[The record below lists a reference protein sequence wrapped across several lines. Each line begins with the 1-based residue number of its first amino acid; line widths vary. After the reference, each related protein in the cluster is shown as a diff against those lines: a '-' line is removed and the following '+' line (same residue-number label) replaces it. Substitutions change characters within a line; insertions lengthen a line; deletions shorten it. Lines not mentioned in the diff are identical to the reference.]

1 MNWVVVKRICI
12 VSIVCIM
19 VCGAWRGYALHRNSD
34 ALWNIVSRQ
43 CVPHQQQQHSPTPCQ
58 QVNLSQGYALLKD
71 KVGIAQYLLIPTAQ
85 VSGIESDKLLAPT
98 TPNYFS
104 LAWSLIPRVSQRL
117 EKPIPNTLLSL
128 AINSKWGRSQN
139 QLHIHL
145 SCLRG
150 NIRQRLAE
158 KQSTLTE
165 QWQRISLLNHPYWV
179 RTLTLEQLNARSL
192 FQRVFTELPDIDPS
206 SGREGIAV
214 TMLADGRLVVL
225 VLRTDWVK
233 GILGSAEELQDHQ
246 CDAV

>member
-1 MNWVVVKRICI
+1 MNWLAVKK
-12 VSIVCIM
+12 VCIASM
-19 VCGAWRGYALHRNSD
+19 LGITVYGAWHGYALHHNSD

-43 CVPHQQQQHSPTPCQ
+43 CIPHYQQQHSPTPCQ
-58 QVNLSQGYALLKD
+58 QVDLAQGYALLKD
-71 KVGIAQYLLIPTAQ
+71 KVGVAQYLLIPTEQ
-85 VSGIESDKLLAPT
+85 VSGIESDKLLAST

-104 LAWSLIPRVSQRL
+104 LAWSLMPQVSQRL
-117 EKPIPNTLLSL
+117 AKPIPSTLLSL

-150 NIRQRLAE
+150 DVRQRLAQ
-158 KQSTLTE
+158 KQSTLTD
-165 QWQRISLLNHPYWV
+165 QWQKLSLLNHPYWV

-192 FQRVFTELPDIDPS
+192 FQRVFTELPDIDSS
-206 SGREGIAV
+206 SGKEGIAV

-246 CDAV
+246 CRAV

>member
-1 MNWVVVKRICI
+1 MKWVVIKRLCL
-12 VSIVCIM
+12 VSIIGIM
-19 VCGAWRGYALHRNSD
+19 VYGTWRGYVLHRNSD
-34 ALWNIVSRQ
+34 ALWKIVSRQ
-43 CVPHQQQQHSPTPCQ
+43 CVPHQQQQHSPAPCQ
-58 QVNLSQGYALLKD
+58 QVDLSQGYVLLKD
-71 KVGIAQYLLIPTAQ
+71 KIGIAQYLLIPTDK

-104 LAWSLIPRVSQRL
+104 LAWSMMPQVSQRL

-139 QLHIHL
+139 QLHIHM

-150 NIRQRLAE
+150 DVRQRLAE
-158 KQSTLTE
+158 KQQTLTD
-165 QWQRISLLNHPYWV
+165 QWQPLLLLNHSYWV
-179 RTLTLEQLNARSL
+179 RTLSLEQLNSRSL

-214 TMLADGRLVVL
+214 TMLADGRLVIL
-225 VLRTDWVK
+225 VLRTNWMK

-246 CDAV
+246 CHAV

>member
-1 MNWVVVKRICI
+1 MNWVVVKRVCI

-19 VCGAWRGYALHRNSD
+19 VYGAWRGYALHRNSD
-34 ALWNIVSRQ
+34 ALWNIVSGQ

-85 VSGIESDKLLAPT
+85 ISGIESNKLLDLT

-104 LAWSLIPRVSQRL
+104 LAWSLLPRVSQRL

-150 NIRQRLAE
+150 DVRQRLAE

-165 QWQRISLLNHPYWV
+165 QWQPLSLLNHPYWV

-192 FQRVFTELPDIDPS
+192 FQRVFAELPDIDPS